1 MIVYSSTRK
10 PLQLADTPISKGGE
24 GTVYRIPSLPKYC
37 AKIYHKEKRD
47 VERQKKLEF
56 MVKHAPK
63 DLITPNYIICWPTK
77 LIFDKK
83 GEFLGFV
90 MPLAFNDSILC
101 YNICRMKVS
110 NELSDSWNT
119 CYDRKTKNGLINRL
133 KILVNIAIPVHA
145 IHSLG
150 KYVLVDFKP
159 QNMLITENGRI
170 SIIDLDSVQIKDGKT
185 EFFCPVATPDYLPP
199 ELQHDTQL
207 GKRMLSTSCDLFAL
221 AVIYYQVLYG
231 LHPFTVT
238 AKDQGITE
246 LRELIAHDLFPFGSY
261 SHKVKVIP
269 APHQK
274 FRFLPAQIQQ
284 LFKMALGHIPNSR
297 PSAEMWG
304 KTIFTFISS
313 LPNK

>member
-1 MIVYSSTRK
+1 MIVYSSTRQ
-10 PLQLADTPISKGGE
+10 PLQIADSPLSKGGE
-24 GTVYRIPSLPKYC
+24 GSVYRIPSLPKYC

-47 VERQKKLEF
+47 TERQKKLEF

-63 DLITPNYIICWPTK
+63 ELITPNYIICWPTK
-77 LIFDKK
+77 LIFDKS
-83 GEFLGFV
+83 GHFLGFV
-90 MPLAFNDSILC
+90 MPLAFDNSILC

-110 NELSDSWNT
+110 KDLSDVWNT

-159 QNMLITENGRI
+159 QNMLITENGKI
-170 SIIDLDSVQIKDGKT
+170 SMIDLDSVQIKDGGT

-221 AVIYYQVLYG
+221 AVIYYQILYG

-238 AKDQGITE
+238 AKDQNITD
-246 LRELIAHDLFPFGSY
+246 LREIIAHDLFPFGTY
-261 SHKVKVIP
+261 SHKVAVVP
-269 APHQK
+269 VPHQK
-274 FRFLPAQIQQ
+274 FKYLPSQIQN
-284 LFKMALGHIPNSR
+284 LFRVALGHIPNMR

-313 LPNK
+313 LPKN